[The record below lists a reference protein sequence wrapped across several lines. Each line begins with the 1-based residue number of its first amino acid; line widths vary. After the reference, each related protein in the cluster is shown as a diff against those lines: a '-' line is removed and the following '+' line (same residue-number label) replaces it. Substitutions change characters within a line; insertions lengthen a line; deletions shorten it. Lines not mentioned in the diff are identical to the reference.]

1 MSKKSKTHRR
11 QNFLVSVRF
20 ALLLSIQRMS
30 FSLLL
35 FSWFILFQK
44 RIRRLTK
51 EKNFII
57 VDYTTNQ
64 PLNLVRKE
72 KIVKAVFDDS
82 KPIFQQISDMIANEI
97 VENKLSEGD
106 QIPSTTEISKFY
118 QVNRATVQKGL
129 SALVDAG
136 YVYKQRGVG
145 MFVSEGAK
153 QKLLEK
159 RKEDFYNEYLKPM
172 MEEAK
177 RIEIKKEEL
186 LQVIKEDYKD
196 D

>member
-1 MSKKSKTHRR
+1 MKT
-11 QNFLVSVRF
+11 
-20 ALLLSIQRMS
+20 
-30 FSLLL
+30 
-35 FSWFILFQK
+35 
-44 RIRRLTK
+44 
-51 EKNFII
+51 
-57 VDYTTNQ
+57 
-64 PLNLVRKE
+64 
-72 KIVKAVFDDS
+72 VFDDS
-82 KPIFQQISDMIANEI
+82 KPIFQQISEMIANEI
-97 VENKLSEGD
+97 VEGELLEGD

-129 SALVDAG
+129 TALVEAG

-145 MFVSEGAK
+145 MFVAKGAK

-159 RKEDFYNEYLKPM
+159 RKEDFYNEYLKPL

-186 LQVIKEDYKD
+186 LQMIKEDFKD

>member
-1 MSKKSKTHRR
+1 MK
-11 QNFLVSVRF
+11 V
-20 ALLLSIQRMS
+20 
-30 FSLLL
+30 
-35 FSWFILFQK
+35 
-44 RIRRLTK
+44 
-51 EKNFII
+51 
-57 VDYTTNQ
+57 
-64 PLNLVRKE
+64 
-72 KIVKAVFDDS
+72 VFDDT

-97 VENKLSEGD
+97 VEGELLEGD

-118 QVNRATVQKGL
+118 QINRATVQKGL
-129 SALVDAG
+129 AELVDAG

-145 MFVSEGAK
+145 MFVAEGAK

-159 RKEDFYNEYLKPM
+159 RKEDFYNEYLRPM

-186 LQVIKEDYKD
+186 YQMIEEDYQD

>member
-1 MSKKSKTHRR
+1 MCN
-11 QNFLVSVRF
+11 Q
-20 ALLLSIQRMS
+20 
-30 FSLLL
+30 L
-35 FSWFILFQK
+35 FSTQQVHE
-44 RIRRLTK
+44 LTN
-51 EKNFII
+51 ERTLCI
-57 VDYTTNQ
+57 VDHITNQ
-64 PLNLVRKE
+64 SLNVVGKE

-97 VENKLSEGD
+97 VEGELLEGD

-129 SALVDAG
+129 ALLVDAG

-145 MFVSEGAK
+145 MFVSKDARL
-153 QKLLEK
+153 KLIQK

-172 MEEAK
+172 LEEAK

>member
-1 MSKKSKTHRR
+1 M
-11 QNFLVSVRF
+11 
-20 ALLLSIQRMS
+20 
-30 FSLLL
+30 
-35 FSWFILFQK
+35 
-44 RIRRLTK
+44 
-51 EKNFII
+51 
-57 VDYTTNQ
+57 
-64 PLNLVRKE
+64 
-72 KIVKAVFDDS
+72 KAVFDDS

-97 VENKLSEGD
+97 VEGELLEGD

-118 QVNRATVQKGL
+118 QINRATVQKGL
-129 SALVDAG
+129 AALVDAG

-145 MFVSEGAK
+145 MFVSKGAK

-177 RIEIKKEEL
+177 RIEIKKGEL
-186 LQVIKEDYKD
+186 LQLIKEDYTD

>member
-1 MSKKSKTHRR
+1 MK
-11 QNFLVSVRF
+11 V
-20 ALLLSIQRMS
+20 
-30 FSLLL
+30 
-35 FSWFILFQK
+35 
-44 RIRRLTK
+44 
-51 EKNFII
+51 
-57 VDYTTNQ
+57 
-64 PLNLVRKE
+64 
-72 KIVKAVFDDS
+72 VFDDT

-97 VENKLSEGD
+97 VEGELLEGD

-118 QVNRATVQKGL
+118 QINRATVQKGL
-129 SALVDAG
+129 AELVDAG

-145 MFVSEGAK
+145 MFVAEGAK
-153 QKLLEK
+153 QKLLKK

-186 LQVIKEDYKD
+186 YQMIEEDYQD